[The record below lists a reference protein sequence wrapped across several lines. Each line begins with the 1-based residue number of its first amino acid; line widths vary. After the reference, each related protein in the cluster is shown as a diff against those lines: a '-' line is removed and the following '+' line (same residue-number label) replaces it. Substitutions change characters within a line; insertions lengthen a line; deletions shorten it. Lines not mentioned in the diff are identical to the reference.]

1 MAIRPKQHVE
11 PEQAPKAAPPSEPST
26 VPSTVDPVK
35 PAGVGDSEV
44 QTMGYPS
51 KLMAP
56 DLAKSIVGLLI
67 CGVIALIPEMLA
79 IIQWTSAGLAL
90 LFVFYFARTV
100 IRFQS
105 KIYVSEYGIRLSS
118 LRGGTAFAWPEL
130 SKFRLRYFSTKRDG
144 NKGWFELTLQAG
156 DAKIVAESTLD
167 GFDDLLEISR
177 DWAKDNQLLVD
188 DVTRTN
194 LMRMDE
200 AETLVKAAAS
210 ERKHGGIN

>member
-1 MAIRPKQHVE
+1 MAVSPKEHLE
-11 PEQAPKAAPPSEPST
+11 PETPINAQG
-26 VPSTVDPVK
+26 TVDPVK
-35 PAGVGDSEV
+35 PAGVTDRQV
-44 QTMGYPS
+44 QTMAYPP

-56 DLAKSIVGLLI
+56 DLAKSVVGMLI
-67 CGVIALIPEMLA
+67 CGVIALIPDMLS
-79 IIQWTSAGLAL
+79 IIQWTAAGLAL

-118 LRGGTAFAWPEL
+118 IRGGTAFAWPEL

-144 NKGWFELTLQAG
+144 NKGWFELTLHGG

-194 LMRMDE
+194 LMRLDE
-200 AETLVKAAAS
+200 AQTLVKAAAT
-210 ERKHGGIN
+210 ERAQGGINV

>member
-1 MAIRPKQHVE
+1 MAVSPKEHLE
-11 PEQAPKAAPPSEPST
+11 PDGAVGAGV
-26 VPSTVDPVK
+26 VPSAADPVK

-51 KLMAP
+51 NLMAP
-56 DLAKSIVGLLI
+56 DLAKSVVGLLI
-67 CGVIALIPEMLA
+67 CGVIALIPDMLS

-100 IRFQS
+100 IRLQS

-156 DAKIVAESTLD
+156 EAKIVAESTLD

-188 DVTRTN
+188 DITRTN

-210 ERKHGGIN
+210 ERTESGTRQR

>member
-1 MAIRPKQHVE
+1 ME
-11 PEQAPKAAPPSEPST
+11 PEQAPAPEAPSVPST

-100 IRFQS
+100 IRF
-105 KIYVSEYGIRLSS
+105 
-118 LRGGTAFAWPEL
+118 
-130 SKFRLRYFSTKRDG
+130 
-144 NKGWFELTLQAG
+144 LQAG

-210 ERKHGGIN
+210 ERKHGGTN

>member
-1 MAIRPKQHVE
+1 MAIRPRNHIEAE
-11 PEQAPKAAPPSEPST
+11 PVDAPEAAPN
-26 VPSTVDPVK
+26 VDPVK
-35 PAGVGDSEV
+35 PAGVGDSDV
-44 QTMGYPS
+44 QMMSYPP

-67 CGVIALIPEMLA
+67 CGVIALIPDMLE
-79 IIQWTSAGLAL
+79 IIQWTAAGLAL
-90 LFVFYFARTV
+90 LFVFYFARTL

-105 KIYVSEYGIRLSS
+105 KLFVSEYGIRLSS

-144 NKGWFELTLQAG
+144 NKGWFELTLHAG
-156 DAKIVAESTLD
+156 ETKIVAESTLD

-200 AETLVKAAAS
+200 AETLVQAAAA
-210 ERKHGGIN
+210 ERTNGGAKRT

>member
-1 MAIRPKQHVE
+1 MAVSPKEHLE
-11 PEQAPKAAPPSEPST
+11 PDATTSMPATPNAA
-26 VPSTVDPVK
+26 DPVK

-56 DLAKSIVGLLI
+56 DLAKSVVGLLI
-67 CGVIALIPEMLA
+67 CGVIALIPEMLE
-79 IIQWTSAGLAL
+79 IIQWTAAGLAL
-90 LFVFYFARTV
+90 LFVFYFART
-100 IRFQS
+100 ILRFQS

-156 DAKIVAESTLD
+156 EAKIVAESTLD

-177 DWAKDNQLLVD
+177 DWAKDNQILVD

-200 AETLVKAAAS
+200 AETLVQAAAA
-210 ERKHGGIN
+210 ERSNGGAKRT

>member
-1 MAIRPKQHVE
+1 MAISPNKH
-11 PEQAPKAAPPSEPST
+11 PELDDAPVVDEAI
-26 VPSTVDPVK
+26 DPVK
-35 PAGVGDSEV
+35 PAGVHDRDV
-44 QTMGYPS
+44 QMLAYPT
-51 KLMAP
+51 KTMAP

-79 IIQWTSAGLAL
+79 IIQWTSAGLSL
-90 LFVFYFARTV
+90 LFIFYFVRTLL
-100 IRFQS
+100 RFQS
-105 KIYVSEYGIRLSS
+105 KIYISEYGIRLSS
-118 LRGGTAFAWPEL
+118 MQGGTAFAWSEL

-156 DAKIVAESTLD
+156 DAKIVAESTLV
-167 GFDDLLEISR
+167 GFDELLDISR

-200 AETLVKAAAS
+200 AETLVRAVAS
-210 ERKHGGIN
+210 ERSNGGA

>member
-1 MAIRPKQHVE
+1 MAVSPKEHLE
-11 PEQAPKAAPPSEPST
+11 PEEMTGSPSAPGAP
-26 VPSTVDPVK
+26 DPVK
-35 PAGVGDSEV
+35 PVGVGDSEV
-44 QTMGYPS
+44 QTMAYPA

-56 DLAKSIVGLLI
+56 DLAKSVVGLLI
-67 CGVIALIPEMLA
+67 CGVMALIPDMLE
-79 IIQWTSAGLAL
+79 IIQWTAAGLAL
-90 LFVFYFARTV
+90 LFVFYFARTI

-105 KIYVSEYGIRLSS
+105 KIFVSEYGIRLSS
-118 LRGGTAFAWPEL
+118 IRGGTAFAWPEL

-144 NKGWFELTLQAG
+144 NKGWFELTLHAG

-200 AETLVKAAAS
+200 AQTLVKAAAS
-210 ERKHGGIN
+210 ERIQGGSS

>member
-1 MAIRPKQHVE
+1 MALRPKDHLQPE
-11 PEQAPKAAPPSEPST
+11 PDAGAE
-26 VPSTVDPVK
+26 VTVDPVK
-35 PAGVGDSEV
+35 PAGVRDRDV
-44 QTMGYPS
+44 QMMSYPP

-67 CGVIALIPEMLA
+67 CGVIALIPDMLA
-79 IIQWTSAGLAL
+79 IIQWTAAGLAL
-90 LFVFYFARTV
+90 LFLFYFARTLV
-100 IRFQS
+100 RFQS
-105 KIYVSEYGIRLSS
+105 KLFVSEYGIRLSS
-118 LRGGTAFAWPEL
+118 IRGGTAFAWSEL

-156 DAKIVAESTLD
+156 EAKIVAESTLD

-177 DWAKDNQLLVD
+177 DWAKDNQILVD

-200 AETLVKAAAS
+200 AETLVQAAAA
-210 ERKHGGIN
+210 ERSNGGAKRT

>member
-1 MAIRPKQHVE
+1 MAIRPRNHIEAE
-11 PEQAPKAAPPSEPST
+11 PVDAPEAAPNT
-26 VPSTVDPVK
+26 DPVK
-35 PAGVGDSEV
+35 PAGVGDSDV
-44 QTMGYPS
+44 QMMSYPP

-67 CGVIALIPEMLA
+67 CGVIALIPDMLE
-79 IIQWTSAGLAL
+79 IIQWTAAGLAF
-90 LFVFYFARTV
+90 LFVFYFARTL

-105 KIYVSEYGIRLSS
+105 KLFVSEYGIRLSS

-144 NKGWFELTLQAG
+144 NKGWFELTLHAG
-156 DAKIVAESTLD
+156 ETKIVAESTLD

-200 AETLVKAAAS
+200 AETLVQAAAA
-210 ERKHGGIN
+210 ERTNGGAKRT